1 MNREQTAPEDTHDHD
16 AVEVYAGGEIRARH
30 GKVNKWL
37 LPVYALL
44 FVWALY
50 YLFGPFEGL
59 TPTFGYWGG
68 LGPGLVGADG
78 ESPLGGNG
86 AIAFGIMLAG
96 VVAFFAWVAVLAW
109 RK

>member
-1 MNREQTAPEDTHDHD
+1 MSRDPTSPEDMHDT
-16 AVEVYAGGEIRARH
+16 VEVYAGGEIKARH

-37 LPVYALL
+37 LLVYALL

-50 YLFGPFEGL
+50 YLGAPFEGL
-59 TPTFGYWGG
+59 APTFGYWGG
-68 LGPGLVGADG
+68 LGPGLAGADG
-78 ESPLGGNG
+78 DSALAGNG

-96 VVAFFAWVAVLAW
+96 VFVFFAWVAVLAW

>member
-1 MNREQTAPEDTHDHD
+1 MNREQTAPEDSHD
-16 AVEVYAGGEIRARH
+16 AVELYAGGEIKARH

>member
-1 MNREQTAPEDTHDHD
+1 MSREPTSRENAHDPL
-16 AVEVYAGGEIRARH
+16 EVYAGGEIKAHH
-30 GKVNKWL
+30 GKVNRWL
-37 LPVYALL
+37 LLVYAAL

-59 TPTFGYWGG
+59 TPTFGHWGG
-68 LGPGLVGADG
+68 LGPGLAGADG
-78 ESPLGGNG
+78 DGASGLNG

-96 VVAFFAWVAVLAW
+96 VVAFFAWVVVLAW

>member
-1 MNREQTAPEDTHDHD
+1 MSREQTPPEDAHDSL
-16 AVEVYAGGEIRARH
+16 EVYAGGEIKAYH

-44 FVWALY
+44 FLWALY
-50 YLFGPFEGL
+50 YLCGPFEGV

-78 ESPLGGNG
+78 GSAIGSNG
-86 AIAFGIMLAG
+86 LVAFVIMLVG